1 MLKQHG
7 SPSQQPAA
15 RRIFSGPLLA
25 LSLNALSMSLV
36 LAPSPVRAQGLGV
49 VTALTGSAT
58 LARASQ
64 SQPLRFRDSVFEQ
77 DKIATAEKSLVRVL
91 LGGKAIVTIRELSEL
106 TITEGHA
113 KSIIQLSSG
122 KIGLAVARER
132 MKPGEEI
139 EIRTPNAVAAVR
151 GTVFVVELI
160 RPPKTATSGA
170 APFVTNVH
178 VVKGIVDVSALNA
191 APGTPPSRV
200 GAGQSIGVTAGSA
213 GQAQPL
219 SPAAMAAVFSDLS
232 AREAEHPRSANA
244 VARLVSGAEGLKARA
259 LALALSPD
267 PTPQPAGP
275 RGGESRAD
283 GQIQAGSQ
291 SDPATDV
298 FGLAQLAAAGENAAV
313 GGGSGGSGIIT
324 QPPLVP
330 PVPTQNPG
338 PPALPPSLPPALYT
352 FSGVHRTFASSLFA
366 VDSKSEAKLDGG
378 LLEASS
384 STLDFGRGIAVIQG
398 SFTGTAAV
406 ALLGLTT
413 STVTAAELAHVSG
426 SKAKVTTG
434 GQLLAA
440 VKSDLSADGA
450 ALLTVDGK
458 GSRFT
463 STAKTGLLSLAGGS
477 LTLVPGTEGVVVEKS
492 GRLNIASSLWMAEG
506 APITSTGSL
515 LRVSTGGRVAAGKS
529 MDELIDLSGGIHSIA
544 TGAGEA
550 VIELSAKGMKKDAE
564 TGLELATQRPL
575 RSAGPLL
582 DLDGATVTTREVLRV
597 DTALLEASL
606 PIVSMRRGAQLTAVS
621 AVLSLSAKS
630 KVTSEGPTMALDAS
644 RLTVANG
651 AAIALSG
658 GSVLKVSGD
667 VVTLASGSTLVLSS
681 GPLLSLSGGSVLKV
695 SGALVAFAGSGGS
708 MLSVSNSLCGGPC
721 ALIGGIPIAFT
732 GGASAVNVVISGEP
746 IRNPSLGTLKL
757 ASPSTALIA
766 VDGKN
771 TKVAVVGK

>member
-1 MLKQHG
+1 M
-7 SPSQQPAA
+7 
-15 RRIFSGPLLA
+15 
-25 LSLNALSMSLV
+25 LNALSILLV

-49 VTALTGSAT
+49 VTTLTGSAT

-122 KIGLAVARER
+122 KIGLAVASER

-160 RPPKTATSGA
+160 RPPKAATSGA
-170 APFVTNVH
+170 TPFVTNIH

-213 GQAQPL
+213 GQAQPF

-232 AREAEHPRSANA
+232 AREAEHSRSADA
-244 VARLVSGAEGLKARA
+244 VARSVSGAEGLKARA

-275 RGGESRAD
+275 RGGESRAS
-283 GQIQAGSQ
+283 GQTLAGGQ
-291 SDPATDV
+291 PDPAADV
-298 FGLAQLAAAGENAAV
+298 FGLAQLTAAAENAV
-313 GGGSGGSGIIT
+313 GGGGSGGSGIIR

-366 VDSKSEAKLDGG
+366 VDSNSKAKLDGG

-384 STLDFGRGIAVIQG
+384 STLDFGPGIAAIQG

-406 ALLGLTT
+406 ALLGLAT
-413 STVTAAELAHVSG
+413 STVTTAELAHVSG
-426 SKAKVTTG
+426 SKAKVTTA

-450 ALLTVDGK
+450 AFLTVDGK

-463 STAKTGLLSLAGGS
+463 STVKTGLLSLEGGS
-477 LTLVPGTEGVVVEKS
+477 LTLAPGTEGVVVEKA
-492 GRLNIASSLWMAEG
+492 GRLNIAGSLWTAEG

-529 MDELIDLSGGIHSIA
+529 MDELIELSGGIHSIA
-544 TGAGEA
+544 TGAEEA
-550 VIELSAKGMKKDAE
+550 VIELSAKGTKRDIE
-564 TGLELATQRPL
+564 TGLKLATQRPL
-575 RSAGPLL
+575 RTAGTLL
-582 DLDGATVTTREVLRV
+582 DLDGATVTTLEVLRV

-606 PIVSMRRGAQLTAVS
+606 PILNMRRGAQLTTAS

-630 KVTSEGPTMALDAS
+630 KVTNEGPTMALDAS

-658 GSVLKVSGD
+658 GSLLKVSGD
-667 VVTLASGSTLVLSS
+667 LVRLASGSTLMISS

-695 SGALVAFAGSGGS
+695 AGALVAFAGSGGS
-708 MLSVSNSLCGGPC
+708 VLSVSNSLCGGPC

-732 GGASAVNVVISGEP
+732 GGASAANVVISGEP
-746 IRNPSLGTLKL
+746 IRNPGLGTLKL